1 MGIENITSK
10 IIADAKG
17 EADVMAKEVQAS
29 AESIKSEAEKK
40 AARIVDDAKAK
51 GAVDKEKQLTSRRA
65 VAVID
70 GRNIVLGYKQKII
83 SQCFEEAEDRVAG
96 LSDKEYMDFLC
107 GCVKASG
114 NTEGEIFLNKEDA
127 PRGDELLKRL
137 ESEVSGNSFT
147 VSAEAKNIRGGLMI
161 RQGNTWF
168 NGSIEAIVEEIRND
182 LTAEVASVLFVDQE
196 KQDGNKK

>member
-137 ESEVSGNSFT
+137 ESEVCSSSG
-147 VSAEAKNIRGGLMI
+147 
-161 RQGNTWF
+161 
-168 NGSIEAIVEEIRND
+168 
-182 LTAEVASVLFVDQE
+182 
-196 KQDGNKK
+196 